1 MCYKLAFWWQVRFH
15 TGFKSKS
22 TILTY
27 NFFIF
32 DLLCFKYIKYPSAQ
46 LICSLCL
53 IYPSFFWVIY
63 RRALDVN
70 SACLGFQIELLES
83 CQSIASK
90 GEVNEITWPTSKGKK
105 WFVSCIVLTGQA
117 YFRFFN
123 GECIPANV
131 PLLCHYRRLHSNCL
145 R

>member
-90 GEVNEITWPTSKGKK
+90 GEVNEITWPTSKGKNGL
-105 WFVSCIVLTGQA
+105 FPVLSWLVKL
-117 YFRFFN
+117 
-123 GECIPANV
+123 ISDSLMVNV
-131 PLLCHYRRLHSNCL
+131 YLLTCHYCAIIEDCIQTV
-145 R
+145 